1 MLPLTL
7 RTPLQNLSYMSG
19 MLQSWNQLCFTGG
32 IIEVSINLPG
42 RPDVTGLWPGALVLS
57 GFPLTNET
65 DFLTPV
71 LLRCMDDGQSGPR

>member
-1 MLPLTL
+1 MLQLTL
-7 RTPLQNLSYMSG
+7 GNHPQNLSYMSG

-42 RPDVTGLWPGALVLS
+42 RPDVTGLWPGAFALS
-57 GFPLTNET
+57 NFQQTTET

-71 LLRCMDDGQSGPR
+71 LFRRVDDGQSGPR